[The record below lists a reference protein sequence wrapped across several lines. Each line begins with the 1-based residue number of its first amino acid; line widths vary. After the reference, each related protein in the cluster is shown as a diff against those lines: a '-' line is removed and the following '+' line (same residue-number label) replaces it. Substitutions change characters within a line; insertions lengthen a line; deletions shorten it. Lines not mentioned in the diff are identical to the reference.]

1 MNQKQF
7 EAFIDNI
14 PEKHDIL
21 GRYKLG
27 HFAVLAALVK
37 LDGHYHFLFQKRA
50 SGIRQG
56 NEISFPGGQYDK
68 ALDKSFKDTAVRET
82 CEELGITENQI
93 EVIAQ
98 IDSFVGHVYIENFL
112 GLIKIDSLSEL
123 NINKDEVDYVFTIP
137 VQYFIDHEPEKYG
150 IKVRSMSSEIDE
162 KGELIE
168 YFPVKELDLPERY
181 HHTWNDSLREVYV
194 YRTEHGTLWGI
205 TAQIV
210 RETVKK
216 YC

>member
-1 MNQKQF
+1 MNQNQF
-7 EAFIDNI
+7 EAFIAKI
-14 PEKHDIL
+14 PKEHDIL

-27 HFAVLAALVK
+27 HFAVLASLVC
-37 LDGHYHFLFQKRA
+37 LDGDYHFLFQKRA

-56 NEISFPGGQYDK
+56 NEISFPGGQFDED
-68 ALDKSFKDTAVRET
+68 LDQSFEGTAVRET
-82 CEELGITENQI
+82 CEELGINKNQI
-93 EVIAQ
+93 QVIAQ

-112 GLIKIDSLSEL
+112 GLIKINSLDEL

-137 VQYFIDHEPEKYG
+137 VQYFIDQEPEKYG
-150 IKVRSMSSEIDE
+150 IKVRTMSSEVDE
-162 KGELIE
+162 SGQLIE